1 MRKRCF
7 VLYILMVWVGAGR
20 AQSLSVMGVQSGIWE
35 ADTVHVTD
43 NVFVQDSLLVL
54 PGTVVLFDRFFS
66 ITVGDGAVFLAQ
78 GTVDDSI
85 RFTVADTTGMS
96 LYNSGRG
103 GWNGLG
109 INNAKMVQLD
119 YCVLEY
125 GKAADESDQWGG
137 ALNVTHCRNVML
149 SNCSFR
155 NNFSRERGG
164 AIHAEDSHLVF
175 SDCQF
180 LRNRVY
186 TEDNVFAMYGGAAD
200 FQRCDVEMTGME
212 LRGNY
217 GPSCI
222 GGALSFDSCAVFL
235 DRAVFV
241 DNIGLNGGGM
251 YLMRSNHKEC
261 RLSNLLFDGNFS
273 GHFGGGMA
281 LSDVSPEIYNIL
293 VTNNQ
298 SEGVSCNGIFF
309 YQECAPKMSNCIIYG
324 NYPANPLM
332 DTTQMWLW
340 TYGDYAPEM
349 RNCLIEGDTAFIRGA
364 QFLKVFEDIIDA
376 DPLFVDAENHDFRLS
391 ENSPCRDAGW
401 LETPDYIT
409 GGLDLEGLSR
419 LANYRIDIG
428 PYEYSPAGFSEQ
440 QPQPSFARLIGN
452 PLKPES
458 RLVLELD
465 QAETVAVKVYTLT
478 GRATGTATYRCE
490 AGSNNVRIGSLVE
503 GLAPGVYLIE
513 IIAGERICSLK
524 AVR

>member
-1 MRKRCF
+1 M
-7 VLYILMVWVGAGR
+7 
-20 AQSLSVMGVQSGIWE
+20 
-35 ADTVHVTD
+35 
-43 NVFVQDSLLVL
+43 
-54 PGTVVLFDRFFS
+54 
-66 ITVGDGAVFLAQ
+66 
-78 GTVDDSI
+78 
-85 RFTVADTTGMS
+85 
-96 LYNSGRG
+96 
-103 GWNGLG
+103 
-109 INNAKMVQLD
+109 
-119 YCVLEY
+119 EY

-376 DPLFVDAENHDFRLS
+376 DPLFVDAENHNFHLTP
-391 ENSPCRDAGW
+391 NSPCVDAGNPTVPQY
-401 LETPDYIT
+401 L
-409 GGLDLEGLSR
+409 LDGFDLDGNTR
-419 LANYRIDIG
+419 VFNQRIDIG
-428 PYEYSPAGFSEQ
+428 PYEYSAAAV
-440 QPQPSFARLIGN
+440 PSSISTGRGAWLVGN
-452 PLKPES
+452 PLGAQS
-458 RLVLELD
+458 RIEFDEVVTGDLTVSVYAMSGTCVAQKTFNSDGSRSLE
-465 QAETVAVKVYTLT
+465 
-478 GRATGTATYRCE
+478 
-490 AGSNNVRIGSLVE
+490 IGAMVE
-503 GLAPGVYLIE
+503 RLPSGVYLIE
-513 IIAGERICSLK
+513 VRSAQKSFVLK